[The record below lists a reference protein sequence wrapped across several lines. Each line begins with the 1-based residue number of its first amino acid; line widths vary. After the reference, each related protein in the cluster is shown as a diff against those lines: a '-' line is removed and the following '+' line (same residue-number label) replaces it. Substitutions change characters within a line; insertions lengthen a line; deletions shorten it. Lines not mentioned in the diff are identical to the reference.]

1 MTPYTLSQLT
11 AYIDQSLAMVSAQ
24 TFWVRAE
31 IASLSSKNGHGYMEL
46 VEKSPNGQLAAKMRA
61 TCWSNLYP
69 MLCAYFEHET
79 GERLQAGMQ
88 VLVEVEVSFH
98 AVYSLSLNILQ
109 IDPTFTV
116 GDLARQRQET
126 LRKLQAEG
134 LTELQQ
140 QLTLPTLPLR
150 LAVISSEQAAGYGD
164 FMDEL
169 QQSGFAFRVQLFPAL
184 MQGERA
190 EMSIIEA
197 LRAVENYASDY
208 DAVVLIRGGGA
219 TTDLG
224 CFDSYALSAACAR
237 CSLPILSGVGH
248 TRDVSIAD
256 QVVFMPLKTPTAV
269 ATFLVER
276 LQEQA
281 ERLQRLRLRL
291 QKTAEMQVLIRR
303 HQIELLRQRL
313 AACSPERIYRMGYS
327 LATYNGKPLRSVD
340 ELPTGKAFETHLSDG
355 TIYAIRQG

>member
-11 AYIDQSLAMVSAQ
+11 AFIDQSLAVLSSQ
-24 TFWVRAE
+24 TFWLRAE
-31 IASLSSKNGHGYMEL
+31 IASMSVKNGHGYLEL
-46 VEKSPNGQLAAKMRA
+46 VEKAPDGRLAAKMRA
-61 TCWSNLYP
+61 TCWSNLFP
-69 MLCAYFEHET
+69 MLSAYFEQET
-79 GERLQAGMQ
+79 GQRLQAGLQ
-88 VLVEVEVSFH
+88 VLVEAEVSFH
-98 AVYSLSLNILQ
+98 PVYSLSLNIVN
-109 IDPTFTV
+109 IDPAFTV

-126 LRKLQAEG
+126 LRRLQQEG

-169 QQSGFAFRVQLFPAL
+169 NRDGFAFRVQLFPAL

-190 EMSIIEA
+190 EVSIIDA
-197 LRAVENYASDY
+197 LRTVEEYADRY

-224 CFDSYALSAACAR
+224 CFDSYPLAAACAR
-237 CSLPILSGVGH
+237 CRLPILSGIGH
-248 TRDVSIAD
+248 TRDVSIVD

-269 ATFLVER
+269 ADFLVDR
-276 LQEQA
+276 LQQQA
-281 ERLQRLRLRL
+281 ERLQRLKLRL
-291 QKTAEMQVLIRR
+291 QKTAEIQILVRR
-303 HQIELLRQRL
+303 HRIEMLRQRL

-327 LATYNGKPLRSVD
+327 LATYNGRPLRSVGD
-340 ELPTGKAFETHLSDG
+340 LPVGKTFETHLSDG
-355 TIYAIRQG
+355 TFSAVRQK